1 MKQLYRKTILPNGV
15 VVQTDYM
22 PHAYSA
28 SFGVWIP
35 RGSRHEKKG
44 EYGLSHFYEHLVF
57 KGTRNRTALEI
68 AHSIEDRGGNLEAYT
83 TRQETG
89 FYANVVAEDIPL
101 AVDVIA
107 DMLMNPRFDKSEMEK
122 ERKVI
127 IEEIYSYDDIPEELA
142 GDVFNAAHFAGC
154 GIAHSITGKVSDV
167 RKLTHEQILEY
178 ERQVLCDVPL
188 YVCAAGKVNHDELV
202 NLCVEKF
209 SRKKTGK
216 ILPNDNYVCHSG
228 IKIVGKQDITQS
240 NLFWGTSFGYDVL
253 DENMRYAFSLFNVAI
268 GAGISSR
275 LFQKIREDH
284 GLAYSVYSTADVY
297 CNCMD
302 WGVSLATEPKQLKKA
317 LSLTIEVTRNFL
329 KNGFEKNELERTK
342 TNIIGG
348 LRMGTDSPEKRVMR
362 LAEQTLHL
370 GRFYPTEE
378 SIKSISKMNAD
389 EVLEIVRTVFENS
402 KYTIAVVQPE
412 DAKIIDLKKWLQNF

>member
-1 MKQLYRKTILPNGV
+1 MKQFYQKTVLPNGI

-28 SFGVWIP
+28 SVGAWIP
-35 RGSRHEKKG
+35 RGSRHEKSG
-44 EYGLSHFYEHLVF
+44 EFGLSHFYEHLVF
-57 KGTRNRTALEI
+57 KGTENRTALEI

-89 FYANVVAEDIPL
+89 FYANVVAEDVPL

-107 DMLMNPRFDKSEMEK
+107 DMLMNPRFEKAEMEK

-127 IEEIYSYDDIPEELA
+127 IEEIHSYDDIPEELA

-167 RKLTHEQILEY
+167 KKLTHEQMWEY

-188 YVCAAGKVNHDELV
+188 YVCAAGKVNHEELV
-202 NLCVEKF
+202 NLCVKKF
-209 SRKKTGK
+209 SRKKSGK
-216 ILPNDNYVCHSG
+216 VSPMDDYSCRGGV
-228 IKIVGKQDITQS
+228 KIVGKQDIAQS
-240 NLFWGTSFGYDVL
+240 NLFWGTSFGYDTL
-253 DENMRYAFSLFNVAI
+253 EENVRYALSIFNVAI
-268 GAGISSR
+268 GAGMASR
-275 LFQKIREDH
+275 LFQKIREEH

-302 WGVSLATEPKQLKKA
+302 WGVSLATEPRQLKKA
-317 LSLTIEVTRNFL
+317 LSLAIEETNGFL
-329 KNGFEKNELERTK
+329 KNGFEKDELERTK

-348 LRMGTDSPEKRVMR
+348 LRMGADSPEKRMMR

-370 GRFYPTEE
+370 GRFYPTDEAVKSVLKMTAEE
-378 SIKSISKMNAD
+378 T
-389 EVLEIVRTVFENS
+389 LEIVRNVFE
-402 KYTIAVVQPE
+402 KGKFTIAVVQP
-412 DAKIIDLKKWLQNF
+412 DDVKKPDLKKYL

>member
-1 MKQLYRKTILPNGV
+1 MKQFYQKTVLPNGI

-28 SFGVWIP
+28 SVGAWIP
-35 RGSRHEKKG
+35 RGSRHEKSG
-44 EYGLSHFYEHLVF
+44 EFGLSHFYEHLVF
-57 KGTRNRTALEI
+57 KGTENRTALEI

-89 FYANVVAEDIPL
+89 FYANVVADDVPL

-107 DMLMNPRFDKSEMEK
+107 DMLMNPRFEKAEMEK

-127 IEEIYSYDDIPEELA
+127 IEEIHSYDDIPEELA

-167 RKLTHEQILEY
+167 KKLTHEQMWEY

-188 YVCAAGKVNHDELV
+188 YVCAAGKVNHEELV
-202 NLCVEKF
+202 NLCVKKF
-209 SRKKTGK
+209 SRKKSGK
-216 ILPNDNYVCHSG
+216 VSPTDDYSYRGGV
-228 IKIVGKQDITQS
+228 KIVGKQDIAQS
-240 NLFWGTSFGYDVL
+240 NLFWGTSFGYDAL
-253 DENMRYAFSLFNVAI
+253 EENVRYALSIFNVAI
-268 GAGISSR
+268 GAGMASR
-275 LFQKIREDH
+275 LFQKIREEH

-302 WGVSLATEPKQLKKA
+302 WGVSLATEPRQLKKA
-317 LSLTIEVTRNFL
+317 LSLAIEETNGFL
-329 KNGFEKNELERTK
+329 KNGFEKDELERTK

-348 LRMGTDSPEKRVMR
+348 LRMGADSPEKRMMR

-370 GRFYPTEE
+370 GRFYPTDEAVKSVLKMTAEE
-378 SIKSISKMNAD
+378 T
-389 EVLEIVRTVFENS
+389 LEIVRNVFE
-402 KYTIAVVQPE
+402 KGKFTIAVVQP
-412 DAKIIDLKKWLQNF
+412 DDVKKPDLKKCL

>member
-1 MKQLYRKTILPNGV
+1 MKQFYQKTVLANGI

-28 SFGVWIP
+28 SVGAWIP
-35 RGSRHEKKG
+35 RGSRHEKAG
-44 EYGLSHFYEHLVF
+44 EFGLSHFYEHLVF
-57 KGTRNRTALEI
+57 KGTENRTALEI

-89 FYANVVAEDIPL
+89 FYANVVAEDVPL
-101 AVDVIA
+101 AIDVIA
-107 DMLMNPRFDKSEMEK
+107 DMLMNPRFEKAEMEK

-127 IEEIYSYDDIPEELA
+127 IEEIHSYDDIPEELA

-167 RKLTHEQILEY
+167 KKLTHEQMWEY

-188 YVCAAGKVNHDELV
+188 YVCAAGKVNHEELV
-202 NLCVEKF
+202 NLCVKKF
-209 SRKKTGK
+209 SRKK
-216 ILPNDNYVCHSG
+216 SG
-228 IKIVGKQDITQS
+228 TVSPTDDYSCRGGVKIVGKQDIAQS
-240 NLFWGTSFGYDVL
+240 NLFWGTSFGYDTL
-253 DENMRYAFSLFNVAI
+253 EENVRYALSIFNVAI
-268 GAGISSR
+268 GAGMASR
-275 LFQKIREDH
+275 LFQKIREEH

-302 WGVSLATEPKQLKKA
+302 WGVSLATEPRQLKKA
-317 LSLTIEVTRNFL
+317 LSLAIEETNGFL
-329 KNGFEKNELERTK
+329 KNGFEKDELERTK

-348 LRMGTDSPEKRVMR
+348 LRMGADSPEKRMMR

-370 GRFYPTEE
+370 GRFYPTDEAVKSVLKMTAEE
-378 SIKSISKMNAD
+378 T
-389 EVLEIVRTVFENS
+389 LEIVRNVFE
-402 KYTIAVVQPE
+402 KGKFTIAVVQP
-412 DAKIIDLKKWLQNF
+412 DDVKKPDLKKCL